1 MDTVPRRGRTALQPL
16 QDSLAGGP
24 CSPGTRPSAAEAA
37 PLSVRRGRSLGV
49 GPVPA
54 ARTAQMR
61 LRSGPRLSR
70 WWSKGSWAELTGF
83 LESKEE
89 EHVNDP
95 APAA

>member
-1 MDTVPRRGRTALQPL
+1 M
-16 QDSLAGGP
+16 
-24 CSPGTRPSAAEAA
+24 
-37 PLSVRRGRSLGV
+37 

-54 ARTAQMR
+54 AHTAQMR